1 MSEKRIDRMR
11 RKFIL
16 ASTLSFFLVML
27 LMGGLIYAFILITDR
42 NETRQIME
50 YIVENDG
57 DLPEY
62 KGTKYIEKYD
72 VFGDRS
78 EENDSDESDTNAEK
92 IEELLSD
99 QSSYSDTEAAW
110 SLAHFFGTGNVIDG
124 SEDFAV
130 RTRYFAVLFDENDE
144 VTEVKSRHMAH
155 VDENLAEYY
164 ARLVRKRLF
173 RMGRFET
180 YYYYVDQ
187 RIDEKGTIV
196 IYLDRTS
203 QVFIVTR
210 IFFFTLIL
218 LGAGSLLAFAI
229 MRVLSHRIV
238 RQEVENIRLQKQF
251 ITNASHELKTPLA
264 VIRANTEMQEM
275 LGEESEWT
283 QSTMRQVQRMEGL
296 IKNLVM
302 IARSQEQSSQESFR
316 VIPISGPVSETAESF
331 RSVAASENKTLQTD
345 ISGEIAVWGDESNIR
360 QLVSLLTDNAVKYCD
375 PGGTV
380 RVSLKKIGKA
390 AILTVSNTYIKETDT
405 SRFFERF
412 YREDTS
418 HSEKGGY
425 GIGLSVA
432 ESLTRQMNGSIRADW
447 KEGEILFTCRFPVR
461 GNGKNSAK
469 EPVNP
474 SL

>member
-1 MSEKRIDRMR
+1 MSEKRIDQMR
-11 RKFIL
+11 NNFIL

-42 NETRQIME
+42 NEARQIMK

-62 KGTKYIEKYD
+62 PGTISMDEM
-72 VFGDRS
+72 
-78 EENDSDESDTNAEK
+78 NDEDD
-92 IEELLSD
+92 
-99 QSSYSDTEAAW
+99 W
-110 SLAHFFGTGNVIDG
+110 SLAFFFGTGNVMDG

-144 VTEVKSRHMAH
+144 VDEVKSRHMAN
-155 VDENLAEYY
+155 VDDDKAEYY

-173 RMGRFET
+173 RLGSFGK

-187 RIDEKGTIV
+187 RENGEGTIV

-203 QVFIVTR
+203 QIFIVTR
-210 IFFFTLIL
+210 VFFITLIL
-218 LGAGSLLAFAI
+218 LVTGSLIAFVI
-229 MRVLSHRIV
+229 MRVISHRIV
-238 RQEVENIRLQKQF
+238 RKEVENIRLQKQF

-302 IARSQEQSSQESFR
+302 IARSQEQSGKETFR
-316 VIPISGPVSETAESF
+316 VISISGPVSETAESF
-331 RSVAASENKTLQTD
+331 RSVAASENKILQT
-345 ISGEIAVWGDESNIR
+345 EIAEHLSIWGDESNIR

-375 PGGTV
+375 PGGTI
-380 RVSLKKIGKA
+380 RVSLKKIGKSVV
-390 AILTVSNTYIKETDT
+390 LTVSDSYAKETDT

-432 ESLTRQMNGSIRADW
+432 ESLTRQMKGTICADW
-447 KEGEILFTCRFPVR
+447 KEGEILFTCRFPFP
-461 GNGKNSAK
+461 GKNYSQK
-469 EPVNP
+469 ESV
-474 SL
+474 